1 MSVKVEINDW
11 KKLDNEQIKI
21 VKLTSASGFQVELLS
36 LGATIYSAKYP
47 GDKVDVVL
55 GFDNPSGYD
64 GTGNPFFWGT
74 TGRLTN
80 RVKNGKFKIDGLE
93 YQLSKNDFG
102 NDHRHHLH
110 GGNKSFDRLNWNTS
124 LAEEGDGVVFSILS
138 PHGSEGYPGNLI
150 ASVKYSLKEE
160 CHLDIEMCAAT
171 DRATVVNISNHVYF
185 NLAGHGSG
193 WEGMQQQSLQIHAD
207 TFTPGDEDYLP
218 TGEILPVRGT
228 EFDFLTEKSLG
239 KAVPT
244 AMGGE
249 GYCVNY
255 CVGGETGGLRHVATL
270 SHPEQDNRLE
280 VWSDQPGLELYTA
293 NFLPSPGAGLA
304 GKEGAEYCRW
314 GGVCLMTQNYRDA
327 PNHHNFPSPVVRPG
341 HLYTHRA
348 SYRFY

>member
-1 MSVKVEINDW
+1 MGVENTMGTVEHKMSVKVEINDW

-47 GDKVDVVL
+47 GDQLDVIL
-55 GFDNPSGYD
+55 GFDDPSGYD

-80 RVKNGKFKIDGLE
+80 RVKNGKFSIDGVE

-110 GGNKSFDRLNWNTS
+110 GGNKSFDRLNWHTS

-185 NLAGHGSG
+185 NLAGHDSG
-193 WEGMQQQSLQIHAD
+193 WEGMNSCSLQLLEAESTSHSDLCIVLECRASHRRSQKSSSRSGSEFECSLLSCD
-207 TFTPGDEDYLP
+207 TSRLLTSGLIEPCFDTVLP
-218 TGEILPVRGT
+218 ILLEV
-228 EFDFLTEKSLG
+228 
-239 KAVPT
+239 
-244 AMGGE
+244 
-249 GYCVNY
+249 
-255 CVGGETGGLRHVATL
+255 CVG
-270 SHPEQDNRLE
+270 
-280 VWSDQPGLELYTA
+280 
-293 NFLPSPGAGLA
+293 
-304 GKEGAEYCRW
+304 
-314 GGVCLMTQNYRDA
+314 
-327 PNHHNFPSPVVRPG
+327 
-341 HLYTHRA
+341 
-348 SYRFY
+348 